1 MNYKNKWVTA
11 DNKVILF
18 SELSHQHVS
27 NIIWYFELLF
37 NHNHQ
42 EMRRQLNLRFDGYL
56 LKFKPLPIE
65 NELRNLKKLGYIT
78 ANGDIIQSIS
88 FNTHRL
94 IGSVTHIP
102 NWQELIK

>member
-1 MNYKNKWVTA
+1 
-11 DNKVILF
+11 
-18 SELSHQHVS
+18 
-27 NIIWYFELLF
+27 
-37 NHNHQ
+37 
-42 EMRRQLNLRFDGYL
+42 MRRQLNLRFDGRL
-56 LKFKPLPIE
+56 LNFKPLPIE

-88 FNTHRL
+88 FNKHRL